1 MRSHG
6 PDSARSI
13 NPFAVLAIGVVVV
26 SFASILIRWAGAEG
40 VPSIAIAAWRLA
52 FAALILAPV
61 VGWRGCGEITALG
74 PRDRWLVVAAGAF
87 LAAHFA
93 SWILSLEY
101 TSVASSTVLVT
112 TNPIWLALLSFWLF
126 GERISGGVVAA
137 IGLAILGSALIFLA
151 DAGAQNPNSNGATG
165 RSVALGNLLAILG
178 SLTMCGYLL
187 LGRGLRAR
195 VGLVSYIGVVYAV
208 AAVVLML
215 VAMALGTQLTGYSAS
230 AWVMLL
236 ALAIGPQLIGH
247 GALNYALAHL
257 PATVIAI
264 GILGEPIGST
274 LLAWLLLG
282 ESIGPMKMVGMAVLL
297 VGIFLATRRRA

>member
-1 MRSHG
+1 MRAHG

-13 NPFAVLAIGVVVV
+13 NPFAVLAMGVVVV
-26 SFASILIRWAGAEG
+26 SFASILIRWASAKG
-40 VPSIAIAAWRLA
+40 VSSIAIAAWRLA

-61 VGWRGCGEITALG
+61 IGWRGRGEITVLG
-74 PRDRWLVVAAGAF
+74 PRDRWLVIAAGTF

-126 GERISGGVVAA
+126 GERISRGVVAA
-137 IGLAILGSALIFLA
+137 IVLAIVGSTLIFLA
-151 DAGAQNPNSNGATG
+151 DAGTPNASGAAG
-165 RSVALGNLLAILG
+165 GAPALGNLLAILG

-195 VGLVSYIGVVYAV
+195 VGLISYIGVVYAV
-208 AAVVLML
+208 AAVVLLL
-215 VAMALGTQLTGYSAS
+215 VAIVSGAQLAGYSVS

-247 GALNYALAHL
+247 
-257 PATVIAI
+257 VR
-264 GILGEPIGST
+264 ST
-274 LLAWLLLG
+274 
-282 ESIGPMKMVGMAVLL
+282 
-297 VGIFLATRRRA
+297 TRWRICRPR